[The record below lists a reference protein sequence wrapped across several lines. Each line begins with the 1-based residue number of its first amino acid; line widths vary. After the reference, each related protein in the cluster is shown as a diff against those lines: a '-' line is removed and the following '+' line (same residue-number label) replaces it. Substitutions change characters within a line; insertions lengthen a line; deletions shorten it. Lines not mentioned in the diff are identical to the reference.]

1 MMDPGHSEI
10 PIVRQ
15 CELLSLP
22 RSTYYYNPREPD
34 TYNDL
39 LMRLIDEQF
48 TKTPFYGV
56 PRITEWLKRQ
66 GHPVNRKRVG
76 RLMRVMGLEGI
87 YPKRNLSQASKE
99 HKIYPYLLRGLEI
112 DHPDQVWCSDIT
124 YIRLRQGF
132 VYLVAV
138 MDWFSRYVL
147 SWELSVTLDRDFCV
161 RALDKALEISRPE
174 IFNTDQGSQF
184 TSKDFTNRLKDHDIR
199 ISMDGRGRAFD
210 NIFIERL
217 WRTIKYE
224 EVYLHDY
231 QNVKEAFSSLYEY
244 FLFYDKERLHS
255 SLGYCTAG
263 EVYFK
268 DRLVLPTEN

>member
-1 MMDPGHSEI
+1 MGAVGNDGSGFL
-10 PIVRQ
+10 
-15 CELLSLP
+15 CEG
-22 RSTYYYNPREPD
+22 E
-34 TYNDL
+34 
-39 LMRLIDEQF
+39 
-48 TKTPFYGV
+48 
-56 PRITEWLKRQ
+56 
-66 GHPVNRKRVG
+66 
-76 RLMRVMGLEGI
+76 
-87 YPKRNLSQASKE
+87 
-99 HKIYPYLLRGLEI
+99 
-112 DHPDQVWCSDIT
+112 
-124 YIRLRQGF
+124 
-132 VYLVAV
+132 
-138 MDWFSRYVL
+138 
-147 SWELSVTLDRDFCV
+147 
-161 RALDKALEISRPE
+161 
-174 IFNTDQGSQF
+174 GSQF
-184 TSKDFTNRLKDHDIR
+184 TSKDFTDRLKDHDIR